1 MLAAIAA
8 LDDEMLFPSLLAAVG
23 ASSSSS
29 FHNIQQHS
37 GQQAAAQLAAQA
49 LDRFLS
55 FLFLFHEKSVPL
67 SLSSIQRAFS
77 VCVFLFPFLC
87 CCAKKSNIRQHLL
100 FMKIVP
106 THFPTAF

>member
-67 SLSSIQRAFS
+67 SLSPLYSAHFL
-77 VCVFLFPFLC
+77 CVSFYFLFFAVALRNQILD
-87 CCAKKSNIRQHLL
+87 STYYL
-100 FMKIVP
+100 
-106 THFPTAF
+106 